1 MNKSNFL
8 FRFSVR
14 RFCIRGPS
22 GQAFFART
30 IYIYVLAAFNQPANI
45 LLFPRIT
52 HKSLRFSLFFNIFGT
67 QCVGECCPVGVFR
80 GGGNT
85 AFCDEKCEQNEGRF
99 CSMWPLLPD
108 KKNDDFGRFHRDGVG
123 ETVLLSDR
131 LRGLDVVNLW
141 FYSSRTMVWALYLYA
156 LYR

>member
-14 RFCIRGPS
+14 RFCIRWPRGPGFLLRARYTFMYLLRSISLQIYYFFPVTPTKVCVFLYFLTFAGRSAWVSVAPS
-22 GQAFFART
+22 GC
-30 IYIYVLAAFNQPANI
+30 
-45 LLFPRIT
+45 
-52 HKSLRFSLFFNIFGT
+52 S
-67 QCVGECCPVGVFR
+67 VGGC
-80 GGGNT
+80 NT

-131 LRGLDVVNLW
+131 LRGLDAVNLW
-141 FYSSRTMVWALYLYA
+141 FYSSRTMV
-156 LYR
+156 